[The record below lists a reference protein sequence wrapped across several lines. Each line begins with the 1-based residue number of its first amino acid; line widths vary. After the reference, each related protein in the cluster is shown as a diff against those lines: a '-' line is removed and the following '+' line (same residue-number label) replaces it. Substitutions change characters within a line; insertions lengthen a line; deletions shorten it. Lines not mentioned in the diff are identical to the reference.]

1 MSSSIIHRGIA
12 FCLSAMITLCML
24 GGIDQLAVPT
34 DSAAG
39 WAQQTVQQAPRG

>member
-1 MSSSIIHRGIA
+1 MSQSIIHRSVA
-12 FCLSAMITLCML
+12 FCLSAVLTLAML

-39 WAQQTVQQAPRG
+39 WAQHTVQQAPRG